1 MHFDYEFSFIFPI
14 HNEEAILAN
23 QIRIFN
29 NFLEKSKIQ
38 NYEII
43 LIENGSNDCSL
54 KIIEDLAKK
63 IKKLS
68 FIICPKLLMVLLLK
82 MVSCLLGA
90 ST

>member
-63 IKKLS
+63 K
-68 FIICPKLLMVLLLK
+68 
-82 MVSCLLGA
+82 
-90 ST
+90 